1 MVLRSVQPG
10 YRFTRSQLKN
20 FTMKSITNLPDGIS
34 LLPITTWENGHENFV
49 HTFKKNASFK
59 LSIPSAQSTNPYL
72 DTTKNFQWLIQY
84 ALDNNLQLR
93 ALGNGWS
100 FSEVAVCEGGLVDT
114 KALRLTFNLKN
125 SFLAPEYLQNGN
137 SATSLFFAECGISV
151 LDLDEKLEQDSN
163 PKRSLR
169 ASGASNG
176 QTIAGCTSTGTHG
189 SAFNVGAVHDSIVGL
204 HIITGPNSHV
214 WLEKKSNPIA
224 SDDFITWLG
233 AEAIRDDDMFNAAVV
248 SFGSFGFIHGIV
260 IETEPIFLLEQYRTG
275 NIIYNEALKP
285 AMNHLDFST
294 ILNEL
299 TAPQSGPDKELYH
312 FEILVNLQLFAPGDA
327 KKGVYFKT
335 MYKVPYR
342 NDYTKITVDD
352 KGFTYGDDLLGVMS
366 TVLDGLGPGL
376 SSLLVPG
383 LVNKLFPLAFTANQ
397 SMTGTLGETF
407 SNTKFR
413 GKAASAAIGVSS
425 ENASTV
431 LEEIVAINKEFPFAG
446 ALALRYVKGTEALLG
461 FTHFPKTC
469 IMELDG
475 VDSKLS
481 RIFIQ
486 KVWTR
491 LEELAI
497 PFTMHWGKFNFG
509 LTPDLV
515 QKMYGDNLLKWKSC
529 RASLLVEE
537 VRKVFT
543 NNFMNQCGLTDA

>member
-1 MVLRSVQPG
+1 ML
-10 YRFTRSQLKN
+10 TL
-20 FTMKSITNLPDGIS
+20 TNLPDGIS
-34 LLPITTWENGHENFV
+34 LLPITKWENGHENFI
-49 HTFKKNASFK
+49 HTFKKDCSFK
-59 LSIPSAQSTNPYL
+59 LSIPSSQSANPYM

-84 ALDNNLQLR
+84 AIENNIQLR

-100 FSEVAVCEGGLVDT
+100 FSEVAICEGGLVDT
-114 KALRLTFNLKN
+114 KALRLTYNLKN
-125 SFLAPEYLQNGN
+125 SFVAPEYLQKGGT
-137 SATSLFFAECGISV
+137 AGDLFFTECGISI
-151 LDLDEKLEQDSN
+151 LDLDEKLEKDSN
-163 PKRSLR
+163 PKRSLK

-204 HIITGPNSHV
+204 HIVVGPDRHV
-214 WLEKKSNPIA
+214 WIEKKSNPVA
-224 SDDFITWLG
+224 SDDFINWLG
-233 AEAIRDDDMFNAAVV
+233 AEAIKDDDIFNAAVV
-248 SFGSFGFIHGIV
+248 SFGSFGFIHGIL

-275 NIIYNEALKP
+275 NIVYNDALKE
-285 AMNHLDFST
+285 AINHLDFSA
-294 ILNEL
+294 ILNDL
-299 TAPQSGPDKELYH
+299 PLPPVAPGKEMYH
-312 FEILVNLQLFAPGDA
+312 FEILVNLQMFEPGNP

-342 NDYTKITVDD
+342 DDYTRITVDD
-352 KGFTYGDDLLGVMS
+352 KGFTYGDDLLGLME

-413 GKAASAAIGVSS
+413 GKAASAAIAVHTDD
-425 ENASTV
+425 ASTV
-431 LEEIVAINKEFPFAG
+431 LEEIVAINKKSPFAG

-461 FTHFPKTC
+461 FTHFDKTC

-475 VDSKLS
+475 VDSQLS

-486 KVWTR
+486 KVWAR
-491 LEELAI
+491 LQELNI

-509 LTPDLV
+509 LTPGLL
-515 QKMYGDNLLKWKSC
+515 QKMYGNNISKWKSC
-529 RASLLVEE
+529 RNELLSDQVK
-537 VRKVFT
+537 KVFT
-543 NNFMNQCGLTDA
+543 NNFMVQCGLSD